1 MNGFRSKNGN
11 LVTVGLQADRHLV
24 LESKGV
30 LDDQEA
36 VHIAWSL
43 LDAVS
48 ERGVRLPQ
56 DALEKL
62 RTALRDPVI
71 EKIEKPSKHQNHKQT
86 SLLGD
91 DQEK

>member
-1 MNGFRSKNGN
+1 M
-11 LVTVGLQADRHLV
+11 TVGLQADRRLV
-24 LESKGV
+24 LESNGI

-43 LDAVS
+43 LDAVY

-71 EKIEKPSKHQNHKQT
+71 EKIEKPSKYRDNKQT
-86 SLLGD
+86 SILGD
-91 DQEK
+91 D